1 VAQPKPYGWTISVA
15 TAHVSAVGLSRRSA
29 SISLKAPGIFA
40 VSAPTGDIDSRLAAS
55 HGVYFHDTRFLSQ
68 GVLRIAGVR
77 PILEEVRVHRYD
89 RCTFELTN
97 PGLQLVDQVLL
108 PEGSLRIIRR
118 RVLSHQV
125 RERLEVQSHAS
136 ASVEVDLVLTFAA
149 GFEHIT
155 DVRGSAEPPRV
166 TEAAWVDHLLVFRYQ
181 GADGRLRSTTLTFDP
196 VPDVETV
203 GAATYHLGLDAGE
216 SRNIQ
221 IRIFLTDLGEGDLE
235 VIPPAQGAVPSVRG
249 LQVETSNP
257 RFDAVLARA
266 LDDLQML
273 VTRQEGQSFFAA
285 GVPWFVALFGRDS
298 LITGLQ
304 MLAYQPGIAAEN
316 LRLLAR
322 YQGCRHDGQRDE
334 EPGKIVHEVR
344 TGENA
349 HRSHVAQDR
358 YYGTAD
364 ATPLFLML
372 LAEYVRWTDDLGLWQ
387 ELRPNVQRALGW
399 LEAADRYGDGFVDY
413 ERQSADG
420 LENQGWKDSWNSIRH
435 RDGTLAEP
443 PIALVELQAYV
454 YRAKLAA
461 AGLLR
466 LDGETALADRLQ
478 TEARLLRRRF
488 HRAFWVRDRQFFA
501 VALQRGR
508 RPVESVNSNPGHALW
523 CGLLNRGAATAVAR
537 MLLSRRMFSGWG
549 IRTLAADEVAYDPE
563 DYQVGAVW
571 PHDNSLIVQGFKRY
585 GFDSY
590 ALRVFTGLFDAAR
603 TFPDQRLP
611 ELFAG
616 FSRDGSPQPV
626 GYLDACSPQAWAAG
640 AIPFM
645 LQSILGLEPDA
656 LRGVLRIVRPRLPY
670 WLRQVTLRGLR
681 VGAGSMDLRFMQVD
695 RVVRVGVLRLEGGIK
710 VQRCG

>member
-15 TAHVSAVGLSRRSA
+15 TAQVSAVGLSRRSA

-40 VSAPTGDIDSRLAAS
+40 VSAPTGDIDSRVAPS
-55 HGVYFHDTRFLSQ
+55 HGVHFHDTRFLSQ
-68 GVLRIAGVR
+68 AMLRIAGVQ

-97 PGLQLVDQVLL
+97 PGLQLADQILL
-108 PEGSLRIIRR
+108 PEGSLRILRR
-118 RVLSHQV
+118 RALSHQV
-125 RERLEVQSHAS
+125 RERLEVKNDAT
-136 ASVEVDLVLTFAA
+136 ARVEVDMVLTFAA

-155 DVRGSAEPPRV
+155 DIRRSAEPTRV
-166 TEAAWVDHLLVFRYQ
+166 TESAWVDHLLVFRYR

-196 VPDVETV
+196 VPDLETV
-203 GAATYHLGLDAGE
+203 GAATYHLRLDAGE
-216 SRNIQ
+216 CRNVQ

-285 GVPWFVALFGRDS
+285 GIPWFVALFGRDS

-304 MLAYQPGIAAEN
+304 MLAYQPRIAAEN

-322 YQGCRHDGQRDE
+322 YQGCRHDVQRDE

-349 HRSHVAQDR
+349 NRSHVPQDR

-372 LAEYVRWTDDLGLWQ
+372 LAEYVRWTGDLGLWR
-387 ELRPNVQRALGW
+387 ELRPNVERALGW
-399 LEAADRYGDGFVDY
+399 LEAADHDGDGFVDY
-413 ERQSADG
+413 ERQTADG

-466 LDGETALADRLQ
+466 IDGETALADRLQ
-478 TEARLLRRRF
+478 AEARRLRRRF
-488 HRAFWVRDRQFFA
+488 HRAFWVPDRQFFA

-508 RPVESVNSNPGHALW
+508 RPVESVTSNPGHALW
-523 CGLLNRGAATAVAR
+523 CGLLNPGAATAVAR

-571 PHDNSLIVQGFKRY
+571 PHDNSLIVQGLKRY

-626 GYLDACSPQAWAAG
+626 GYPDACTPQAWAAG
-640 AIPFM
+640 AVPFM

-681 VGAGSMDLRFMQVD
+681 VGEGSVDLRFMQVD
-695 RVVRVGVLRLEGGIK
+695 RVVRVGILRLEGGIK